1 MGKTI
6 PRPFPAPLFVWDQT
20 CMHNQELTPFPPLSF
35 LSIVEVFCGTE
46 ELLLHSKILGKY
58 WEKITTSEQVTS
70 AMMYLQ
76 RDISD
81 LLTQLRISFQAWQSI
96 TQNMRQNKLTS
107 SLSVQADFTKI
118 CVWET

>member
-1 MGKTI
+1 
-6 PRPFPAPLFVWDQT
+6 
-20 CMHNQELTPFPPLSF
+20 MHNQELTPFPPLSF

-118 CVWET
+118 CV